1 MFGCVPQGKIS
12 CRGDAMRLRSPDAPG
27 GRPGFIFENPG
38 PSATRLIAAT
48 VAAMFLLTSCSGN
61 KQVRFS
67 SLFKEDDE
75 LTANIAFKIVEKSYR
90 IKPDR
95 RYLLALSDISSIV
108 TGKPLQNIEAVFA
121 DGKWRIQSDKKD
133 VAEIN
138 NFPNFQ
144 DISNSLDK
152 YARSLEG
159 DQGQNRF
166 PSSGKTVL
174 NMAKI
179 FGDFETQTQIIYAE
193 HNESSKQTDVPETAN
208 ASRVANNSQI
218 PNASQ
223 AQNASQVPV
232 VLETPDLP
240 HSDKREKP
248 KPSVAAAKL
257 QPTDASQ
264 PSPSTQSPDTS
275 DFADTAKQVED
286 SQPIQ
291 SDPIDNLLLEFSPRS
306 LFKAIEMLN
315 ARWKQSGGSQQSI
328 DQAATALTGLSFQ
341 VADKAGTADTL
352 FSKALAFTVLSKRY
366 ETVNARRNFVR
377 LAEAMGYHAEAVA
390 LAKDIDEE
398 DPLRMYM
405 LWQAGTVLAAIKQGL
420 DSPEA
425 RFLYVKKLAQAEILN
440 HDDKYCPGEALLLS
454 VSGFLQEAFSTQ
466 PWNADYVLLPMALF
480 DELEGPRPK
489 GLKTDSNK
497 RKEPFFIRLNKCF
510 EKFPKWPEGSVIPQD
525 LKIAFYQAFAY
536 SYVLHE
542 LQPENGSHTEI
553 QAEKIF
559 DDNFGT
565 PPKSESGNSIC
576 TLAHDILD
584 SRTGHYQVA
593 KLLGDAVSARDLG
606 DYPRFL
612 AYSEASRWFQN
623 GEPKLIS
630 AGKTMFDNIDSRPE
644 NRYRASRIAHNEMLH
659 PVLAL
664 QLDNLGFDADPDC
677 ALAVDAADQD
687 VNCER
692 LRKIAD
698 TKTRTPSHRAKAMA
712 ALCVLAG
719 RTDRGAKNLY
729 VSRLGDLVA
738 QTPGNFA
745 VLRQYVQTAIL
756 AGKVPLAIANTKK
769 WIAALK
775 DAQPVAKAANQ
786 LLATLYYSNGNT
798 DEALDLID
806 RKINNEVP
814 QNVAEIYV
822 NSLIQKGNVPKAEA
836 FADTFYESNRIAPS
850 ALALKAQMLWKK
862 KAFEEAALLLK
873 KYPWCIKVEDWR
885 REIYPAFKQTLAG
898 FPSDSANAVRALAKE
913 GFADSTDIGEL
924 ARSFSFY
931 GRNNTGFEVLN
942 AVLSSSFS
950 GHELNY
956 LNLSTLAYTFLR
968 RSENERIAL
977 KWIQEKVP
985 PQFFTPMAMFAFQN
999 GAYDLLWNLIPPQ
1012 PQGVGSEYV
1021 WLTRAAAMPIQK
1033 GLSKEE
1039 NRLIIEHYSKNDDDT
1054 LFQIGKAMI
1063 GVLETKK
1070 LMDKRINV
1078 RELCDLSYFLGSRET
1093 NLGDQT
1099 AAANWYHM
1107 ALETGLNKASESSR
1121 TAEAIRRLSNFYPDW
1136 SEKP

>member
-1 MFGCVPQGKIS
+1 MIFAHVPQGKTS
-12 CRGDAMRLRSPDAPG
+12 CLCDAMRRLSTEASGERTASVFGSPG
-27 GRPGFIFENPG
+27 NL
-38 PSATRLIAAT
+38 ATRLIAAT
-48 VAAMFLLTSCSGN
+48 VAAMFLLTSCSAN

-75 LTANIAFKIVEKSYR
+75 LTADIAFKIIEKSYR
-90 IKPDR
+90 VKPDR
-95 RYLLALSDISSIV
+95 RYLLALSDISFIV
-108 TGKPLQNIEAVFA
+108 TGKPLQKVEAVFA
-121 DGKWRIQSDKKD
+121 DGKWRIQSDKKN
-133 VAEIN
+133 VTEIN
-138 NFPNFQ
+138 NFATFQ
-144 DISNSLDK
+144 DMHNSLSK
-152 YARSLEG
+152 YAHSLEG
-159 DQGQNRF
+159 NQGQNRF
-166 PSSGKTVL
+166 SSNGKTVL

-179 FGDFETQTQIIYAE
+179 YGHFETQTQLIYGE
-193 HNESSKQTDVPETAN
+193 HNKTSKQQDKQDTSPVPDAP
-208 ASRVANNSQI
+208 Q
-218 PNASQ
+218 P
-223 AQNASQVPV
+223 
-232 VLETPDLP
+232 PDLP
-240 HSDKREKP
+240 QHANTPEKT
-248 KPSVAAAKL
+248 KPGAAPTKS
-257 QPTDASQ
+257 QPTHASEA
-264 PSPSTQSPDTS
+264 SLSTQPPDTS
-275 DFADTAKQVED
+275 DSPGITEQVED
-286 SQPIQ
+286 TQPMAP
-291 SDPIDNLLLEFSPRS
+291 DPIDNLLLDFSPRS

-341 VADKAGTADTL
+341 VADLAGTADNL
-352 FSKALAFTVLSKRY
+352 LSKALAFTVLSKRY

-377 LAEAMGYHAEAVA
+377 IAEAMGYHQEAVA
-390 LAKDIDEE
+390 LARDIDEE

-405 LWQAGTVLAAIKQGL
+405 LWQSGTVLAAIKQGL

-425 RFLYVKKLAQAEILN
+425 RFLYVKKLAQAEMLN
-440 HDDKYCPGEALLLS
+440 QDDKYRPGEALLLP
-454 VSGFLQEAFSTQ
+454 VSGFMQEAFATE
-466 PWNADYVLLPMALF
+466 PWNVDYTSLPMALF
-480 DELEGPRPK
+480 DELEDPKPK

-497 RKEPFFIRLNKCF
+497 RKEPFFTRLNECF
-510 EKFPKWPEGSVIPQD
+510 EKFPKWSEGSLIPQD

-536 SYVLHE
+536 TYVLHN
-542 LQPENGSHTEI
+542 LQPENGSRTEI
-553 QAEKIF
+553 KAEKIF

-565 PPKSESGNSIC
+565 PQKSESGNSIC
-576 TLAHDILD
+576 TLAHDILN

-593 KLLGDAVSARDLG
+593 KLLGDAVSAGDLG

-623 GEPKLIS
+623 GDPKLIS
-630 AGKTMFDNIDSRPE
+630 AAKTMFDNIDSRPE
-644 NRYRASRIAHNEMLH
+644 SRYRAGKIAHNEILH

-664 QLDNLGFDADPDC
+664 QLDNLGFDADPDNV
-677 ALAVDAADQD
+677 LAVDAAQQD
-687 VNCER
+687 VNFER

-698 TKTRTPSHRAKAMA
+698 TRTRTPSHRARAMA

-719 RTDRGAKNLY
+719 STDRGAKNLY

-738 QTPGNFA
+738 QTPGNFE

-798 DEALDLID
+798 QECLDLID
-806 RKINNEVP
+806 RQINNDV
-814 QNVAEIYV
+814 QRNIAEMYV
-822 NSLIQKGNVPKAEA
+822 NVLIQKGNIAKAEA

-850 ALALKAQMLWKK
+850 ALALKLQMLWKR

-873 KYPWCIKVEDWR
+873 KHPWCIKVEDWR
-885 REIYPAFKQTLAG
+885 REIYPAFKHTLAG
-898 FPSDSANAVRALAKE
+898 FPNDSATAVRALAKE

-931 GRNNTGFEVLN
+931 GRDNTGFEVLS

-956 LNLSTLAYTFLR
+956 LNLSTLAYSFLQK
-968 RSENERIAL
+968 SENERIAL

-985 PQFFTPMAMFAFQN
+985 PQFFTPLAMFAFQN
-999 GAYDLLWNLIPPQ
+999 GAYDLLWKLIPPY

-1021 WLTRAAAMPIQK
+1021 WLTRAAAMPMQK
-1033 GLSKEE
+1033 ALSKEE
-1039 NRLIIEHYSKNDDDT
+1039 NRLIIEHYSKNDNDA

-1063 GVLETKK
+1063 GVLQTEK

-1093 NLGDQT
+1093 YLGDQT

-1121 TAEAIRRLSNFYPDW
+1121 NAEAIRRLSDFYPGW
-1136 SEKP
+1136 SKKQ